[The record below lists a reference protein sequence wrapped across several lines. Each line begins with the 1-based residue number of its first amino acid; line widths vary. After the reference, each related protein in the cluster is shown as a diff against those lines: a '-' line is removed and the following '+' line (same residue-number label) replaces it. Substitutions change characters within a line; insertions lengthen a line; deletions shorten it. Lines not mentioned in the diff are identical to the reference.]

1 MRKPI
6 SPRMH
11 GVLDYTTVAAVAALP
26 AVLDMPARAKGLF
39 YGLAGGYLGLSLMTN
54 YPLGAKK
61 KVPFKGHGAA
71 EGVIG
76 AALPAMPWALGF
88 QDDRVARNL
97 CLGLAAFT
105 GVVAALTD
113 WS

>member
-11 GVLDYTTVAAVAALP
+11 GMLDYSTVAAVAALP
-26 AVLDMPARAKGLF
+26 SVIDMPARARNLF
-39 YGLAGGYLGLSLMTN
+39 YGLAGGYLGLSLMTD
-54 YPLGAKK
+54 YPLGAKRA
-61 KVPFKGHGAA
+61 VPFKGHGIA

-88 QDDRVARNL
+88 QGNRAARNL
-97 CLGLAAFT
+97 CFGLAALT

-113 WS
+113 WD